1 MVRVWQ
7 WEPNSICTAWGSFV
21 RALHRTM
28 TVWHGGQGSE
38 KYQIGLG
45 RKLISVSKSCGDPM
59 IRANLPW
66 ISSQSA
72 GPDVRT

>member
-1 MVRVWQ
+1 MGTEQHLHCMGVLR
-7 WEPNSICTAWGSFV
+7 FV